1 MSLITR
7 CPACGTMFKVVPDQ
21 LKVSEGWV
29 RCGHC
34 AEIFDATSHMMQP
47 GEAQAPL
54 PAQAHPP
61 VPQHAEV
68 QVVDPVQAAPTEP
81 VPLPSREDEFPSEIE
96 SEIPSSILQAE
107 PAPEERRAAAA
118 LVESP
123 LDQPFVFR
131 PADARAALE
140 SQPAGTRA
148 EYDPFESMPPMVPT
162 MRDDQRVLD
171 DSSLFPESEAPAA
184 QDVSFIRQ
192 ARRKAFWRRPLV
204 RAIMFLLVL
213 ALGALL
219 ALQYAVLDRD
229 RLAVAQPALKPWL
242 EMLCEPL
249 HCTIQPPRQ
258 IDAIAIDS
266 SGFSKLRSDNY
277 RLSFTV
283 KNNAPVEVALPALEL
298 TLTDSQ
304 DQPLLRRVLTPRE
317 LGASGPTVAA
327 GGEWSASVALAV
339 NANGSGGRVAG
350 YRLLAFYP

>member
-34 AEIFDATSHMMQP
+34 AEIFDASSHMMQP
-47 GEAQAPL
+47 GDAQAAPV
-54 PAQAHPP
+54 PPEVHAP
-61 VPQHAEV
+61 VPQYAEV
-68 QVVDPVQAAPTEP
+68 QAEPAQVAPTEP
-81 VPLPSREDEFPSEIE
+81 AALRPREDDLPSEIE
-96 SEIPSSILQAE
+96 SEVPASVLNAE
-107 PAPEERRAAAA
+107 PAPEERRGADS

-171 DSSLFPESEAPAA
+171 DSSLFPESAAPAVE
-184 QDVSFIRQ
+184 DVSFMRQ
-192 ARRKAFWRRPLV
+192 ARRKAFWRRPMV
-204 RAIMFLLVL
+204 RAFLFLLLL

-219 ALQYAVLDRD
+219 ALQFAVLERD
-229 RLAVAQPALKPWL
+229 RLAVAQPALRPWL
-242 EMLCEPL
+242 EMVCEPL

-283 KNNAPVEVALPALEL
+283 KNNAPNEVALPALEL

-327 GGEWSASVALAV
+327 GGEWSGSVALAV

>member
-47 GEAQAPL
+47 ADAQAPL
-54 PAQAHPP
+54 PAQAQPP
-61 VPQHAEV
+61 VEEPPPAHAPQA
-68 QVVDPVQAAPTEP
+68 AAMAPTEP
-81 VPLPSREDEFPSEIE
+81 APLPPSEDEYPSEIE
-96 SEIPSSILQAE
+96 SEVPASVLAAE
-107 PAPEERRAAAA
+107 PAADERRGADSW
-118 LVESP
+118 VESP

-131 PADARAALE
+131 ASDARAALE
-140 SQPAGTRA
+140 SQPAGERA

-171 DSSLFPESEAPAA
+171 DSSLFPDSEAPAA

-192 ARRKAFWRRPLV
+192 AQRKAFWRRPLV
-204 RAIMFLLVL
+204 RAMLFLLVL
-213 ALGALL
+213 VLGALL
-219 ALQYAVLDRD
+219 ALQFAVLERD
-229 RLAVAQPALKPWL
+229 RLAVAQPAMKPWL

-249 HCTIQPPRQ
+249 HCAIQPPRQ

-283 KNNAPVEVALPALEL
+283 KNNAPNEVALPSLEL
-298 TLTDSQ
+298 TLTDTQ

-317 LGASGPTVAA
+317 LGASGPTVAG

-339 NANGSGGRVAG
+339 NANGTGARVAG